1 MNSLQ
6 APAKQCST
14 CSKGAVIYHSDSGR
28 LLCKGCFLKSFERK
42 IHKNITRD
50 QALEKSDKIVVGF
63 SGGKDSLTILEILH
77 ARQQRIFGAPPI
89 IAVTIDEGITGYRA
103 ETLDIAESFCAE
115 RGIPHVVL
123 AFKEVFGRTLNEMV
137 EIGGDID
144 PETKACTYCGVL
156 RRKLLN
162 DFAFQIGATKLVT
175 GHNLDD
181 HIQTFLLNLL
191 RGDIMR
197 VFKWNWIQ
205 DEEEQPFTPKIQ
217 PLFNVPA
224 RDIVLYLYFRKLP
237 LQENPC
243 PYSQSQPIL
252 RGKVQRF
259 LNSVTQNSPEMKYNL
274 LYSMEEIQK
283 VGNTA
288 QKPIF
293 NINYC
298 TDCGGPTNV
307 PRVKCKTCELLERL
321 GIEPLNHYYGTRFKD
336 YETLWERASLLP

>member
-1 MNSLQ
+1 M
-6 APAKQCST
+6 
-14 CSKGAVIYHSDSGR
+14 
-28 LLCKGCFLKSFERK
+28 LCKACFLKSFERR

-50 QALEKSDKIVVGF
+50 QALKKDDKIVVGF

-77 ARQQRIFGAPPI
+77 DRQERIFGAPPI
-89 IAVTIDEGITGYRA
+89 IAVTIDEGIMGYRA
-103 ETLDIAESFCAE
+103 ESLELAKSFCAE

-123 AFKEVFGRTLNEMV
+123 AFKEIFGKTLNEMV
-137 EIGGDID
+137 EIGGTID

-162 DFAFQIGATKLVT
+162 DFAFQIGGTKLVT

-197 VFKWNWIQ
+197 VFKWNWVQ

-217 PLFNVPA
+217 PLYNVPA
-224 RDIVLYLYFRKLP
+224 RDIVLYLYYRNLP
-237 LQENPC
+237 LQETPC

-252 RGKVQRF
+252 RGKVQKF
-259 LNSVTQNSPEMKYNL
+259 LNSISLNSPEMKFNL

-283 VGNTA
+283 VGNSA
-288 QKPIF
+288 EKPVF
-293 NINYC
+293 EINHC
-298 TDCGGPTNV
+298 IACGGPTNA
-307 PRVKCKTCELLERL
+307 PRVKCKACELLDRL
-321 GIEPLNHYYGTRFKD
+321 GIEALDSRYSTLFKE
-336 YETLWERASLLP
+336 YENLWENPNPLP